1 MEQGDMAEREATN
14 AGGTEEDIRY
24 PAGEPEP
31 RPAPATHSAAVAP
44 AECGPTP
51 SDGGHESPGWT
62 TRRQF
67 LSLAALAA
75 LGLVV
80 EGCGQKAVLATT
92 STTAL
97 SAALLGAEPP
107 VSPAPTQTP
116 PPSPTG
122 SVSTVTADV
131 CVVGGGAA
139 GMMAAIAAARQGAKT
154 ILIEDSYVLGGN
166 LTRGL
171 VNFDRAGWGHGLMV
185 GGLFEEL
192 VRGLAAQGDGVFPSP
207 QTAYTV
213 PCDPDALRQAVLQ
226 MTRQA
231 GVTVRLGTS
240 AMWALTSGRRLNSIW
255 VQERATL
262 TEIAAS
268 IFIDCTGDGNLGF
281 MAGHPYWLGDRTTG
295 AIQGQTLIFCAG
307 PVNLSD
313 LWDFAQKE
321 GSAVEDYC
329 IIGLHSIMKEVR
341 ASKDVVGSPQLGM
354 LINRNMWHNMV
365 SISASETYGNHLDA
379 EGLTDICS
387 SLQLQDTQIHKALVD
402 HVPAFRD
409 SRITRLAERPYLREG
424 RRLVGNYQ
432 LTAADVDNSV
442 KPVDSIARG
451 YYPIDLHTSSGA
463 SQTTFQKPGDWYGI
477 PYRCLV
483 ASELDNLLMAG
494 RCISV
499 THEALGSTRISPVST
514 ALGQAAGVAAAM
526 AVKTGARAA
535 DVPVGTLQAELQRQ
549 GALI

>member
-1 MEQGDMAEREATN
+1 MEQGDMSEPEATN
-14 AGGTEEDIRY
+14 AGGMKEEIRY

-31 RPAPATHSAAVAP
+31 GSPLGTPPKAGAPV
-44 AECGPTP
+44 ECGRTP
-51 SDGGHESPGWT
+51 SDSGHESRGLT

-67 LSLAALAA
+67 LSLAALAT

-80 EGCGQKAVLATT
+80 EGCGQKASFVTT

-107 VSPAPTQTP
+107 VTAPTQAP

-139 GMMAAIAAARQGAKT
+139 GIMAAIAAARQGAVT
-154 ILIEDSYVLGGN
+154 ILVEDSYVLGGN

-171 VNFDRAGWGHGLMV
+171 VNFDRAGWGSGIMV

-192 VRGLAAQGDGVFPSP
+192 VRGLAAQGDGVFPSA

-213 PCDPDALRQAVLQ
+213 PCDPDALRQAALQ

-240 AMWALTSGRRLNSIW
+240 AMWALTSGRQLDSIW
-255 VQERATL
+255 VRERATL
-262 TEIAAS
+262 SEIAAS

-281 MAGHPYWLGDRTTG
+281 LAGHPYWLGDRTTG
-295 AIQGQTLIFCAG
+295 NIQGQTLIFCAG

-329 IIGLHSIMKEVR
+329 IVGMHSIMREVR

-365 SISASETYGNHLDA
+365 SISASETYGNPLDS
-379 EGLTDICS
+379 EGLSDICNT
-387 SLQLQDTQIHKALVD
+387 LQLQNTQIHKALVE

-424 RRLVGNYQ
+424 RRLVGTYQ
-432 LTAADVDNSV
+432 LTAADVNNSV
-442 KPVDSIARG
+442 KPSDSIARG
-451 YYPIDLHTSSGA
+451 YYPIDLHLSSGA
-463 SQTTFQKPGDWYGI
+463 SQTMFQKPGDWYGI

-526 AVKTGARAA
+526 AAKNHVEAA
-535 DVPVGTLQAELQRQ
+535 DVPVGSLQAELQRQ

>member
-1 MEQGDMAEREATN
+1 MAEPEATN
-14 AGGTEEDIRY
+14 AGGMEEEIRY

-31 RPAPATHSAAVAP
+31 GSALGTLPNAGAPV
-44 AECGPTP
+44 ECGPTP
-51 SDGGHESPGWT
+51 SAGGHESPGWT

-67 LSLAALAA
+67 LSLAALAT

-80 EGCGQKAVLATT
+80 EGCGQKASFVTT

-97 SAALLGAEPP
+97 SAALLGPEPR

-122 SVSTVTADV
+122 TVSTVTADV

-154 ILIEDSYVLGGN
+154 ILVEDSYVLGGN

-171 VNFDRAGWGHGLMV
+171 VNFDRAGWGSGVMV

-192 VRGLAAQGDGVFPSP
+192 VRGLAAQGDGVFPSA

-213 PCDPDALRQAVLQ
+213 PCDPDALRQAALQ

-240 AMWALTSGRRLNSIW
+240 AMWAFTSGRQLDSIW
-255 VQERATL
+255 VRERATL
-262 TEIAAS
+262 SEIAAS

-281 MAGHPYWLGDRTTG
+281 LAGHPYWFGQRTTG
-295 AIQGQTLIFCAG
+295 NIQGQTLIFCAG

-321 GSAVEDYC
+321 GSTVEDYC
-329 IIGLHSIMKEVR
+329 IVGMHSIMREVR

-354 LINRNMWHNMV
+354 LINRNMWRNMV
-365 SISASETYGNHLDA
+365 SISASETLRQLSRWGRFLRHLQHSGTA
-379 EGLTDICS
+379 EHTDPQGPGGARPRVSGLAHHAPGRKTVLARRQTVGGHVSTHRCRRKQQRETERFDRS
-387 SLQLQDTQIHKALVD
+387 RLLSHRPSRLLGSFAD
-402 HVPAFRD
+402 HVP
-409 SRITRLAERPYLREG
+409 
-424 RRLVGNYQ
+424 
-432 LTAADVDNSV
+432 
-442 KPVDSIARG
+442 KARG
-451 YYPIDLHTSSGA
+451 LVRHPLPL
-463 SQTTFQKPGDWYGI
+463 PG
-477 PYRCLV
+477 R
-483 ASELDNLLMAG
+483 E
-494 RCISV
+494 R
-499 THEALGSTRISPVST
+499 T
-514 ALGQAAGVAAAM
+514 
-526 AVKTGARAA
+526 
-535 DVPVGTLQAELQRQ
+535 
-549 GALI
+549 